1 MSNDTKSSNKTFRRG
16 GTRTMAALVP
26 SLTRR
31 AIGKRGFAQ
40 ASIITD
46 WHLIVGPD
54 LAKHSQPDRL
64 SFPRGERIGGTLYI
78 RAAGPMATELMHLE
92 SMLIDRINSHFGY
105 GAIAAIRLVQTPIRR
120 LENRKRKPPVPDNLT
135 PLDREQLEKSVAGID
150 DASLK
155 EVLLRLGSAVM
166 RQKNAT
172 KSD

>member
-1 MSNDTKSSNKTFRRG
+1 MANDTKTSNKTSRRG
-16 GTRTMAALVP
+16 LTRTMAALVP

-64 SFPRGERIGGTLYI
+64 SFPRGERVGGTLYI

-105 GAIAAIRLVQTPIRR
+105 GAIAAVRLLQVPIRR
-120 LENRKRKPPVPDNLT
+120 LDTKKRKRPVPAELT
-135 PLDREQLEKSVAGID
+135 QADREQLEKSVAGVD
-150 DASLK
+150 DAPLR
-155 EVLLRLGSAVM
+155 EVLLRLGSAVL